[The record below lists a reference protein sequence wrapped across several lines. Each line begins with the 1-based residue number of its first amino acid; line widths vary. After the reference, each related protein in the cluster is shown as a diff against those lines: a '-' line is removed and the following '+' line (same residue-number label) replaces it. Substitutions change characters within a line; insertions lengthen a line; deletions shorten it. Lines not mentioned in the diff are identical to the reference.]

1 MNRAGFS
8 KGYFLQTP
16 LDYLPKAWQ
25 NNNLWDQHGQH
36 TPYKFLPELV
46 VDT

>member
-25 NNNLWDQHGQH
+25 NNTL
-36 TPYKFLPELV
+36 YKFLPELV